1 MTFLLTKTVIVAAI
15 IIFAAVAALTM
26 YSLLAYSSKSKSDY
40 EMDMDDQEQI
50 EYLRSVSR
58 KKNSHKIIFVSIA
71 KKIRGAFLCRK
82 KSGILNLQ
90 T

>member
-40 EMDMDDQEQI
+40 ERNIDDKEQI
-50 EYLRSVSR
+50 KYLRSVSR
-58 KKNSHKIIFVSIA
+58 KKTATK
-71 KKIRGAFLCRK
+71 
-82 KSGILNLQ
+82 
-90 T
+90 

>member
-58 KKNSHKIIFVSIA
+58 KKTATK
-71 KKIRGAFLCRK
+71 
-82 KSGILNLQ
+82 
-90 T
+90 

>member
-40 EMDMDDQEQI
+40 EMDMDDKEQI

-58 KKNSHKIIFVSIA
+58 KKTATK
-71 KKIRGAFLCRK
+71 
-82 KSGILNLQ
+82 
-90 T
+90 